1 VHPSHVLKAMGF
13 SNHRARS
20 SLRFSFGRFNTD
32 EEVDV
37 ASVAVPEIIERL
49 RRLAPAKGPVIMA
62 A

>member
-1 VHPSHVLKAMGF
+1 MGF

-32 EEVDV
+32 EQV
-37 ASVAVPEIIERL
+37 AFASAAVPEVIGKL
-49 RRLAPAKGPVIMA
+49 RRLSPAKGPVVMA

>member
-1 VHPSHVLKAMGF
+1 MGC

-32 EEVDV
+32 EQVD
-37 ASVAVPEIIERL
+37 AACVAVPEVIAKL
-49 RRLAPAKGPVIMA
+49 RQLAPAKGPVIMA